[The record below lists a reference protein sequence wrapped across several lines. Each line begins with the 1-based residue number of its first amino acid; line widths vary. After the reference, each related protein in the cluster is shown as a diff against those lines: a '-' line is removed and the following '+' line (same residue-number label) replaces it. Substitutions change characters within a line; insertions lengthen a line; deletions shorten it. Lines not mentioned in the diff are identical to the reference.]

1 MYYFY
6 NINLKQ
12 TVMKT
17 YKLQFGKANEISYN
31 EIRRMQKAG
40 DLTIS
45 CSISQVLK
53 RLTYAMFCDI
63 IEDLNSGISV
73 TIEG

>member
-1 MYYFY
+1 
-6 NINLKQ
+6 
-12 TVMKT
+12 MKT

-31 EIRRMQKAG
+31 EITRMQKAG
-40 DLTIS
+40 DLTIN

-53 RLTYAMFCDI
+53 RLTYTMFCDI
-63 IEDLNSGISV
+63 IEDLKSGISV